1 VFLAKLIGGNIF
13 HWKPTAIQGEGG
25 SVSASICRH
34 LVVIFALVLTP
45 GCASKVYDHPAFA
58 TSETATAELTV
69 IRKKEFGGSA
79 VPWTVNLDGEKLVRL
94 WTGSYAVMHVAPDSY
109 SLTFYDAKN
118 GTTSEVSVELE
129 IGEQTYILLEVERVV
144 WAVSSGASVGITSSG
159 TSVTSSSGVAPVGII
174 GLHAISE
181 VEARELMS
189 NYNLVGSE

>member
-1 VFLAKLIGGNIF
+1 MF
-13 HWKPTAIQGEGG
+13 
-25 SVSASICRH
+25 ASNCRR

-94 WTGSYAVMHVAPDSY
+94 WTGSYAVMHLAPDSY
-109 SLTFYDAKN
+109 SLTFYDPKN
-118 GTTSEVSVELE
+118 DTTSEVSVELE
-129 IGEQTYILLEVERVV
+129 TGEQTYILLEVVRVGWV
-144 WAVSSGASVGITSSG
+144 AGGGVSLGITSGG
-159 TSVTSSSGVAPVGII
+159 TSVTSSSGVAPVGTI

-181 VEARELMS
+181 EEARELMS
-189 NYNLVGSE
+189 NYDLVGSR